1 MLFSR
6 PSGAEILIVFLGNPG
21 DKYEFTRHNAGF
33 LCGDYVADKL
43 GFSFNKIKFRANY
56 GTGEIGGEKCVFL
69 KPQTYMNESGYA
81 VAEAA
86 SFYKIP
92 PEKIIVVSDDISLPV
107 GKMRIRRKGS
117 AGGHNGLKSI
127 IASLGTEDFP
137 RIKVGIGGK
146 VHPDQDLADHVLS
159 SFTKDELKI
168 LTELYASCFSA
179 LEYIVN
185 GDFDT
190 AMQKYN

>member
-21 DKYEFTRHNAGF
+21 DKYEFTRHNTGF

-43 GFSFNKIKFRANY
+43 GFSFNKIKFCANY
-56 GTGEIGGEKCVFL
+56 GTGEIGGKKCVFL

-159 SFTKDELKI
+159 NFTKDELKT